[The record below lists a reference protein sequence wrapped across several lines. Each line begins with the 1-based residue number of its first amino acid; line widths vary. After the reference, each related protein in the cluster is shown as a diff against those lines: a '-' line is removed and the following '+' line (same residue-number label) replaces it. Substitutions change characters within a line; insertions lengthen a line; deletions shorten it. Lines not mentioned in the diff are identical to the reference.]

1 MARIFPFRAYRYS
14 AAAGDPANLLTQ
26 PYDKITPEM
35 QERYLSLSPYNL
47 AHVIKGQSLPGDT
60 AADNVYTRAAR
71 HLADWIAQ
79 GQLVQDSQPGFF
91 AYYQKFEAAGST
103 RIRKGLI
110 ALGAA
115 DDYSER
121 TVFRHELTHT
131 GPKLDRLELLRHTR
145 AHCEQ
150 LFMLYDDRQFEVEA
164 HLEEA
169 AESTPPLVQVM
180 DEYGVEHSLWPLC
193 QPEVVKDIQER
204 MHLQHLLI
212 ADGHHRYE
220 TAIAFRKE
228 NPGLPGADK
237 VIMTLVNLRSRDLVI
252 LPTHRVISGIA
263 DFQSARVLRQA
274 QAFFSVEEF
283 PSLGALKIRL
293 WRAAPGQIVLG
304 AVFQGDPKFYALE
317 ADTRRIDDLLP
328 ELRTAERRLDV
339 VVLHQ
344 VFLARVLGLTPES
357 VREEKNISYVR
368 GHEEAAARIQE
379 PDTQAVFFLNPV
391 RIDQVAEVA
400 FAGGVMPQKST
411 DFFPKLLSGLTIY
424 KLP

>member
-35 QERYLSLSPYNL
+35 QERYLSLSPHNL
-47 AHVIKGQSLPGDT
+47 AHVIKGRSLPGDT
-60 AADNVYTRAAR
+60 PADNVYTRAAR

-79 GQLVQDSQPGFF
+79 GVLVQDSQPGFF
-91 AYYQKFEAAGST
+91 AYYQKFEAGGAA
-103 RIRKGLI
+103 RIRKGLL
-110 ALGAA
+110 ALGAV
-115 DDYSER
+115 DDYAER

-150 LFMLYDDRQFEVEA
+150 LFMLYDDRHFAIDA

-169 AESTPPLVQVM
+169 AESTLPLVQVQ
-180 DEYGVEHSLWPLC
+180 DEYGIEHSLWPIC
-193 QPEVVKDIQER
+193 RPEVVRDLQER
-204 MHLQHLLI
+204 MHLQRLLI

-220 TAIAFRKE
+220 TALTFRKE

-237 VIMTLVNLRSRDLVI
+237 AIMTLVNLRSPDLVI
-252 LPTHRVISGIA
+252 LPTHRVISGIP
-263 DFQSARVLRQA
+263 DFQSSRVLRQA
-274 QAFFSVEEF
+274 QAFFSMEEF

-304 AVFQGDPKFYALE
+304 AVFQGDPMFYAFE
-317 ADTRRIDDLLP
+317 ADAGHIDDLLP
-328 ELRTAERRLDV
+328 ELTSAERRLDV

-344 VFLARVLGLTPES
+344 VFLSRVLGLTPEA
-357 VREEKNISYVR
+357 VRDEKSISYVR
-368 GHEEAAARIQE
+368 GHEEAAARLQN
-379 PDTQAVFFLNPV
+379 PNTQAVFFLNPV